1 MPAMNY
7 ARIAEKY
14 DAYVQSTFDL
24 PFFLEEARRAG
35 GPVLELM
42 AGTGRV
48 TLPLLEAGVPLTCVD
63 SSPEMLAILRRKLA
77 EGGLQAEVVRQDV
90 TALDLPQRFPLIILP
105 FNSFSELLTVENQR
119 KALESIHAHLAEGG
133 RFICTLHNPPVRM
146 KGEDSRLRLYGK
158 FPLPEDGT
166 LLLWGLSQYAP
177 GNPLVTGLQLYEEYD
192 ADGIMR
198 QKTMLDVRFRLVE
211 KDEFAALATEAGF
224 TIVALYGNYD
234 RSPFEEGSSPFM
246 IWELTGGA

>member
-7 ARIAEKY
+7 ARVAEKY
-14 DAYVQSTFDL
+14 DAYVRSTFDL
-24 PFFLEEARRAG
+24 PFFLDEARRAG

-48 TLPLLEAGVPLTCVD
+48 TVPLREAGIPLTCVD

-77 EGGLQAEVVRQDV
+77 ERGLQTEVAQQDV
-90 TALDLPQRFPLIILP
+90 TALDLPQRFALIILP
-105 FNSFSELLTVENQR
+105 FHSFSELLTVDDQR
-119 KALESIHAHLAEGG
+119 KALARIHAHLAVDG

-146 KGEDSRLRLYGK
+146 KGEDGRLRLYGE
-158 FPLPEDGT
+158 FPLPGDDT
-166 LLLWGLSQYAP
+166 LLLWGLSHYTP

-224 TIVALYGNYD
+224 TVTALYGNYD
-234 RSPFEEGSSPFM
+234 RSPFEEGSSSFM
-246 IWELTGGA
+246 IWELKA